1 MAIWEAATGAAD
13 PPPSTRPQTRGAPGL
28 EVLVFHPSKHPLHLG
43 QEAPVIVE
51 EGALLPDI
59 GDHSLQGW
67 PGHAG
72 DEERHLQG
80 IVGEQ
85 VLVH

>member
-51 EGALLPDI
+51 EGALLPDV
-59 GDHSLQGW
+59 GDQRGRWAPAGGPALCPWSHPDSVLCSL
-67 PGHAG
+67 
-72 DEERHLQG
+72 
-80 IVGEQ
+80 
-85 VLVH
+85 

>member
-43 QEAPVIVE
+43 QETQQ
-51 EGALLPDI
+51 
-59 GDHSLQGW
+59 SLRRG
-67 PGHAG
+67 
-72 DEERHLQG
+72 LCFL
-80 IVGEQ
+80 I
-85 VLVH
+85 